1 MDTTAP
7 RGSSPDISAGELL
20 ERLADVDP
28 ADAPPIAD
36 ELARLLAEGQDAGES
51 PRQLEAEFSAEVR
64 R

>member
-7 RGSSPDISAGELL
+7 QGFDPAVDAAEML
-20 ERLADVDP
+20 ERLSGVDP

-36 ELARLLAEGQDAGES
+36 ELARLLSGGLDDAAS
-51 PRQLEAEFSAEVR
+51 PRQLAAEFGNEER